1 MSMDPGHLGMHALS
15 ARDCECALGRLLL
28 VLLHTAMRAQLVSLL
43 INAKYEHHH
52 HPWFALPWVC
62 WLVPVFV
69 VEPFRHSPMNHDCHI
84 QKILSKSLLMYM
96 DMIMCSNIYNILLLG
111 LEVRPDFL
119 AI

>member
-84 QKILSKSLLMYM
+84 QKILSKLLSAYVHGY
-96 DMIMCSNIYNILLLG
+96 DN
-111 LEVRPDFL
+111 VQ
-119 AI
+119 